1 MVYFLLSLPPP
12 AGPFVINAPAIWSKA
27 ARRAARAADA
37 VATSGLPLTLSPGR
51 TSTPVGWREEQDKP
65 GHRRSCVHQG
75 LDHKDRES
83 GPRSVIVRG
92 DQNPSGTLGV
102 PPGRPLTEPGRQSR
116 RSQLSGARVGLSRPD
131 KTKYPDR
138 DRVSRAAP
146 SFACR
151 GTWHLPMAFGSF
163 RPWQYCARL

>member
-1 MVYFLLSLPPP
+1 VVCFLLSLPPL
-12 AGPFVINAPAIWSKA
+12 AGLCVIIAPAIWSKA

-37 VATSGLPLTLSPGR
+37 ATSGLPLTLSPGR
-51 TSTPVGWREEQDKP
+51 TSTPVGWCEEQDKSARRRP
-65 GHRRSCVHQG
+65 GVHQG

-83 GPRSVIVRG
+83 GSRSVIVRG
-92 DQNPSGTLGV
+92 DQNPSRGAFGV
-102 PPGRPLTEPGRQSR
+102 PPGRPLTEPGRRSR

-138 DRVSRAAP
+138 DRASRAAP

-151 GTWHLPMAFGSF
+151 GTLHLPMAFGSF
-163 RPWQYCARL
+163 RP

>member
-12 AGPFVINAPAIWSKA
+12 AGLFVINASAIWSKA

-37 VATSGLPLTLSPGR
+37 VATSGLPLTISPGR
-51 TSTPVGWREEQDKP
+51 TSTPVGWARRARQAGPPKARCSPRP
-65 GHRRSCVHQG
+65 GPQ
-75 LDHKDRES
+75 DRES

-116 RSQLSGARVGLSRPD
+116 RSQLSGVRVGLSRPD